1 MLEATTAFFS
11 MFFVD
16 VLHSMYIK
24 YVNEDRLVLSGLVSG
39 LIYFLAC
46 VATVNFIDNHWIII
60 PATIGAGL
68 GTSVGV
74 LVNKKF

>member
-1 MLEATTAFFS
+1 MIEAASAFFS

-16 VLHSMYIK
+16 VLHSIYIK
-24 YVNEDRLVLSGLVSG
+24 YVNDDRVVLSGLVSG
-39 LIYFLAC
+39 LIYALAC

-60 PATIGAGL
+60 PATIGAAL

-74 LVNKKF
+74 VVNKKL

>member
-1 MLEATTAFFS
+1 MIEAAIAFFS

-24 YVNEDRLVLSGLVSG
+24 YVNDDRVVLSGLVSG

-60 PATIGAGL
+60 PATVGAAL

-74 LVNKKF
+74 VVNKKL